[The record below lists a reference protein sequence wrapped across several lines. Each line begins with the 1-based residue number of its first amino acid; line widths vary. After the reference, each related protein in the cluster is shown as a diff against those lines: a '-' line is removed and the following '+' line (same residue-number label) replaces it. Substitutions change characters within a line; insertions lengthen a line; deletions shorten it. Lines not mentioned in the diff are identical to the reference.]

1 MLRLPESLVY
11 IVKSTSE
18 TLATRQKVL
27 TMHITLIMIVT
38 FIACCARIGT
48 GPWKYWQINAKYFSD
63 DQGIFSKLSIDK
75 LIPERWRLF
84 QSIDNE
90 NIAPTNYPVFL
101 KPEWGQNAHGIHR
114 ADDQA
119 ELNRLRVELSGKPQ
133 RYMLQQA
140 AHEQHEYEI
149 FNIKARQEN
158 NERDVIT
165 VTQAVNG
172 SEAFPINSKYN
183 RNTRYVDVS
192 AQFTN
197 QQLAKLSG
205 FIDEIGDFGIS
216 RMSVRADSNA
226 ELLAGNFHVIEIN
239 LFLPMPINLL
249 DDSYSWKQRLGF
261 IGSSM
266 MSLAHATKAIK
277 PVKKPQP
284 IFAKMVLYGREKKQI
299 SAVQKIPATTR
310 RTATRRTIL

>member
-1 MLRLPESLVY
+1 
-11 IVKSTSE
+11 
-18 TLATRQKVL
+18 
-27 TMHITLIMIVT
+27 MHITLIMIVT
-38 FIACCARIGT
+38 FIACCARVGT
-48 GPWKYWQINAKYFSD
+48 GPWKYWQINARYFSD
-63 DQGIFSKLSIDK
+63 DQGIFSKLSIDQ

-90 NIAPTNYPVFL
+90 NICPSDYPVFL

-140 AHEQHEYEI
+140 AHEQNEYEI
-149 FNIKARQEN
+149 FNIKARQQN

-165 VTQAVNG
+165 VTEAVNAN
-172 SEAFPINSKYN
+172 EEFPINSKYN
-183 RNTRYVDVS
+183 HNTRYVDVS
-192 AQFTN
+192 TQFN
-197 QQLAKLSG
+197 EDQLTQLSG
-205 FIDEIGDFGIS
+205 FISEIGDFGIS
-216 RMSVRADSNA
+216 RMSVRADSHA
-226 ELLAGNFHVIEIN
+226 DLLRGKFHVIEIN

-249 DDSYSWKQRLGF
+249 DSDYSWKQRLGF

-277 PVKKPQP
+277 PVQKPQP
-284 IFAKMVLYGREKKQI
+284 IFAKMVLYGREKKRNNREQ
-299 SAVQKIPATTR
+299 QLATATR

>member
-1 MLRLPESLVY
+1 
-11 IVKSTSE
+11 
-18 TLATRQKVL
+18 
-27 TMHITLIMIVT
+27 MIVT
-38 FIACCARIGT
+38 FIACCARVGT
-48 GPWKYWQINAKYFSD
+48 GPWNYWQINARYFSD
-63 DQGIFSKLSIDK
+63 EQGIFSKLSIDR

-84 QSIDNE
+84 QSIDHE
-90 NIAPTNYPVFL
+90 NITPSDYPVFL

-140 AHEQHEYEI
+140 AQEQNEYEI
-149 FNIKARQEN
+149 FTIKARQQD
-158 NERDVIT
+158 NEHDVIT
-165 VTQAVNG
+165 VTEAVNG
-172 SEAFPINSKYN
+172 SEDFPINSKYN

-192 AQFTN
+192 AQFTTD
-197 QQLAKLSG
+197 QLAQLSG
-205 FIDEIGDFGIS
+205 YIDEIGDFGIS
-216 RMSVRADSNA
+216 RMSVRADSHA
-226 ELLAGNFHVIEIN
+226 ELLSGNFHVIEIN

-249 DDSYSWKQRLGF
+249 DPSYSWKQRLGF

-277 PVKKPQP
+277 PVKTKQP
-284 IFAKMVLYGREKKQI
+284 IFAKMVLYGREKKRI
-299 SAVQKIPATTR
+299 SREQNLATPAR

>member
-1 MLRLPESLVY
+1 
-11 IVKSTSE
+11 
-18 TLATRQKVL
+18 
-27 TMHITLIMIVT
+27 MHITLIMIVT
-38 FIACCARIGT
+38 FIACCARVGT

-90 NIAPTNYPVFL
+90 NISPTHYPVFL

-114 ADDQA
+114 ADDQY

-140 AHEQHEYEI
+140 AQEQHEYEI
-149 FNIKARQEN
+149 FNIKARQQD

-165 VTQAVNG
+165 VTEAVNG
-172 SEAFPINSKYN
+172 NEDYPINSKYN
-183 RNTRYVDVS
+183 RHTRYIDVS
-192 AQFTN
+192 AQFTTD
-197 QQLAKLSG
+197 QLAQLSG
-205 FIDEIGDFGIS
+205 FISEIGDFGIS
-216 RMSVRADSNA
+216 RMSVRADSHA
-226 ELLAGNFHVIEIN
+226 ELLAGHFHVIEIN

-249 DDSYSWKQRLGF
+249 DSSYSWKQRLGF
-261 IGSSM
+261 IGSTM

-277 PVKKPQP
+277 PAKKPQP
-284 IFAKMVLYGREKKQI
+284 IFAKMVLYGREKKRKSSTQGM
-299 SAVQKIPATTR
+299 S
-310 RTATRRTIL
+310 TATRRTIL